1 MSDISVHQSDG
12 LWKKNPIEVYYIGNI
27 QIIQYILKLKN
38 IPPGEHGA
46 IYKATQN
53 IKNTNI

>member
-12 LWKKNPIEVYYIGNI
+12 LWKKNRIEAYYVGNI

-38 IPPGEHGA
+38 IPPGPHDA
-46 IYKATQN
+46 IYKAIYN
-53 IKNTNI
+53 